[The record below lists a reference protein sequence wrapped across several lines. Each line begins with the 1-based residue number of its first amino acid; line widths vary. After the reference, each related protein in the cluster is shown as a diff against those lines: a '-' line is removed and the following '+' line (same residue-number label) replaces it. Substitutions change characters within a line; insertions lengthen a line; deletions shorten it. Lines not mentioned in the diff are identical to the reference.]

1 MIKVAKT
8 AGFCFGVKLAVNK
21 VYKLSEDNSL
31 PIYTYGP
38 IIHNE
43 EVIKELSERGV
54 KVIDNLD
61 KLSEYSKGIIVIRS
75 HGVTKKEEELLRK
88 SSFTVEDA
96 TCPNVKKIHNTVNE
110 HAKMNETILIIGD
123 KNHPEVIGIKG
134 WCENTRVEIIDS
146 VEEAEKFTAESGEK
160 ICVVSQTT
168 FNLNKFEQLVEI
180 IRKKRYDINV
190 INTICNATR
199 ERQEEAKSL
208 AAASDCMIVIGSM
221 TSSNTRKLY
230 EICLD
235 TCANTYYIQTINDLE
250 FDFAQEVHSVG
261 ITAGASTP
269 NKLIEEVQTNVRNK
283 F

>member
-1 MIKVAKT
+1 MAKT

-21 VYKLSEDNSL
+21 VYKLTESNSL

-43 EVIKELSERGV
+43 EVIKELNERGV
-54 KVIDNLD
+54 TVIDNLD

-75 HGVTKKEEELLRK
+75 HGVTKREEDILRG
-88 SSFTVEDA
+88 SGFIIEDA

-199 ERQEEAKSL
+199 ERQEEADSL

-230 EICLD
+230 EICLNK
-235 TCANTYYIQTINDLE
+235 CANTYYIQTINDLE
-250 FDFAQEVHSVG
+250 GDFPQEVHSVG

-269 NKLIEEVQTNVRNK
+269 NKLIEEVQNNVRNK

>member
-1 MIKVAKT
+1 MAKT
-8 AGFCFGVKLAVNK
+8 AGFCFGVKLAVNL
-21 VYKLSEDNSL
+21 VYKLSENNEK

-43 EVIKELSERGV
+43 EVINELAARGV
-54 KVIDNLD
+54 KVIDDLS
-61 KLSEYSKGIIVIRS
+61 KLQEYPVGTIVIRS
-75 HGVTKKEEELLRK
+75 HGVTEAEERILRN
-88 SSFTVEDA
+88 SGFIIEDA

-110 HAKMNETILIIGD
+110 HSRRGETILIIGD
-123 KNHPEVIGIKG
+123 RNHPEVQGIKG
-134 WCENTRVEIIDS
+134 WCVNTRVEIMDSID
-146 VEEAEKFTAESGEK
+146 EAECFTAEKDEK
-160 ICVVSQTT
+160 ICIVSQTT

-180 IRKKRYDINV
+180 IREKRYDISV

-199 ERQEEAKSL
+199 ERQEEAQSL
-208 AAASDCMIVIGSM
+208 AAASDCMFVIGSM

-230 EICLD
+230 EICLN

-250 FDFAQEVHSVG
+250 SCSVQEVHSVG

-269 NKLIEEVQTNVRNK
+269 HKLIEEVQTNVRNK